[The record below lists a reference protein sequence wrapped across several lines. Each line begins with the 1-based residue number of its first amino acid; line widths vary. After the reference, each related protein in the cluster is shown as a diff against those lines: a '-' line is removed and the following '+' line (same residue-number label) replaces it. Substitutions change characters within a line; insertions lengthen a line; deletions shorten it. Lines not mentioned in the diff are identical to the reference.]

1 MITEN
6 VQNLF
11 DFINFLHSNKDYL
24 LSKQNLIDETNELLQ
39 TRKSIKPN
47 DNYKSKIEYDKIQ
60 KRISE
65 KFDIVDAEIIFP
77 LKEKIIELNIADIS
91 TPIINLNAKSD
102 LFELQRNFKEDD
114 LKPIFEAKQ
123 KYLDFRNETKFD
135 YYLQSFFFEL
145 DRTLKEFYDFF
156 KDDDFNEFSK
166 LQTNVVTIESLDKQ
180 GIEKA
185 VMQLISNRNE
195 LHFEKF
201 SDFLDYLKN
210 EVKDL
215 DFDERHSEV
224 KRMLEQ
230 QKIKLE
236 NSTFQSEIDEVKIFS
251 ENAVKDFKHKLMLSF
266 KYENYKTKTV
276 GFMPTHYNYVLGL
289 IEYEKLYDMANHKN
303 YSDTIVK
310 EQNQKAESI
319 PAPQQEQPIKF
330 TAKEY
335 ALAYIFD
342 LYANGRQIPINRIE
356 GSLSKKEI
364 EQYGKDNIQFI
375 KPDTFYNAV
384 KDLNKNYNVSIIKDL
399 QNISQDWLNAV
410 KSLAKDWKKTKAYL
424 TEKELY
430 RE

>member
-102 LFELQRNFKEDD
+102 LFELQRNFEEDD

-135 YYLQSFFFEL
+135 YYLECFFFEL

-166 LQTNVVTIESLDKQ
+166 LQTNFVTFESLDEQ

-185 VMQLISNRNE
+185 VMQLISSRNE

-289 IEYEKLYDMANHKN
+289 IEYEKLYNSAKNKSDDISLPPQPVEIETKIQEKLTAKHYVLTYVFDCNAIGESLPHGNKKELERIGNERLGTGKGNTFYKN
-303 YSDTIVK
+303 YNTIV
-310 EQNQKAESI
+310 
-319 PAPQQEQPIKF
+319 
-330 TAKEY
+330 
-335 ALAYIFD
+335 
-342 LYANGRQIPINRIE
+342 G
-356 GSLSKKEI
+356 
-364 EQYGKDNIQFI
+364 
-375 KPDTFYNAV
+375 
-384 KDLNKNYNVSIIKDL
+384 KDLNAEQTLIDEAGENWRNILLQLSKNPEALEKYL
-399 QNISQDWLNAV
+399 QSKQM
-410 KSLAKDWKKTKAYL
+410 
-424 TEKELY
+424 
-430 RE
+430 

>member
-135 YYLQSFFFEL
+135 YYLQFFFFEL

-166 LQTNVVTIESLDKQ
+166 LQTNVVTIESLDEQ

-210 EVKDL
+210 EVNDL

-251 ENAVKDFKHKLMLSF
+251 ENQIKDLKHRLMLSF
-266 KYENYKTKTV
+266 TNENYKTKTV
-276 GFMPTHYNYVLGL
+276 GFMPTHYNYAIAL
-289 IEYEKLYDMANHKN
+289 IEYEKLYNSAKNKSDDISLPPQPVEVETKIQEKLTAKHYVLTYVFDCNAIGESLPHGNKKELERIGNERLGTGKGNTFYKN
-303 YSDTIVK
+303 YNTIV
-310 EQNQKAESI
+310 
-319 PAPQQEQPIKF
+319 
-330 TAKEY
+330 
-335 ALAYIFD
+335 
-342 LYANGRQIPINRIE
+342 G
-356 GSLSKKEI
+356 
-364 EQYGKDNIQFI
+364 
-375 KPDTFYNAV
+375 
-384 KDLNKNYNVSIIKDL
+384 KDLNAEQTLIDEAGENWRNILLQLSKNPEALEKYL
-399 QNISQDWLNAV
+399 QSKQM
-410 KSLAKDWKKTKAYL
+410 
-424 TEKELY
+424 
-430 RE
+430 

>member
-24 LSKQNLIDETNELLQ
+24 LSKQNLIDETNDLLQ
-39 TRKSIKPN
+39 TSKSIKPN

-102 LFELQRNFKEDD
+102 LFELQRNFEEDD

-135 YYLQSFFFEL
+135 YYLECFFFEL

-166 LQTNVVTIESLDKQ
+166 LQTNFVTVESLDEQ

-185 VMQLISNRNE
+185 VRKLTGYSNKLN
-195 LHFEKF
+195 FETF
-201 SDFLDYLKN
+201 PEFLDYLKN

-289 IEYEKLYDMANHKN
+289 IEYEKLYDIAKHKN

-319 PAPQQEQPIKF
+319 PAHEQNKSENQFSVLEWATIFYYADTTKLLPCDNLIKNRLETFMNNHKISTTYDNFKTKYYEAKRRINDKNDYPIDKLQ
-330 TAKEY
+330 K
-335 ALAYIFD
+335 I
-342 LYANGRQIPINRIE
+342 IPFLEINYDQTVTKVE
-356 GSLSKKEI
+356 N
-364 EQYGKDNIQFI
+364 D
-375 KPDTFYNAV
+375 
-384 KDLNKNYNVSIIKDL
+384 IIIL
-399 QNISQDWLNAV
+399 EENISD
-410 KSLAKDWKKTKAYL
+410 Y
-424 TEKELY
+424 
-430 RE
+430 